1 MSATHDS
8 DNPYAPPKA
17 AVLEPASQ
25 SGTLIPD
32 GQKVATGRGVA
43 WYGEAWK
50 LFTAAPGTWVL
61 IFIVFM
67 LLSFAVAIVPF
78 IGSLAINICYPIVA
92 GGLML
97 GCRSIEEGNG
107 LTVGHMFEGFK
118 KNAGNL
124 ALVGVLYLVGTMLI
138 GLFIGIGVAIL
149 IPAIAL
155 SGAVNPNDVS
165 SLLALVPVV
174 ILIVLVALALML
186 PLFMAIWFAPAL
198 VVFHDVQPMAAMK
211 MSFQGALKN
220 IVPFLVYGIVG
231 FGLAIVAV
239 IPLGLGMLVWAPLLW
254 ASIYTSY
261 RDIYLKRA

>member
-124 ALVGVLYLVGTMLI
+124 ALV
-138 GLFIGIGVAIL
+138 
-149 IPAIAL
+149 
-155 SGAVNPNDVS
+155 
-165 SLLALVPVV
+165 PVV

-198 VVFHDVQPMAAMK
+198 VVFHDVQPIAAMK

>member
-1 MSATHDS
+1 MSTTQGS

-25 SGTLIPD
+25 SGTFIPE
-32 GQKVATGRGVA
+32 GKKVETGRGVA

-50 LFTAAPGTWVL
+50 LFVAAPGPWIL
-61 IFIVFM
+61 IFLVFM
-67 LLSFAVAIVPF
+67 VLSFVVAIVPF
-78 IGSLAINICYPIVA
+78 IGSFVVNICYPIVA
-92 GGLML
+92 GGIML

-107 LTVGHMFEGFK
+107 LRVGHLFEGFK

-124 ALVGVLYLVGTMLI
+124 ALVGVLYLVGTMAI
-138 GLFIGIGVAIL
+138 GVFIGIGAAIL

-155 SGAVNPNDVS
+155 GGAVNPNDLS
-165 SLLALVPVV
+165 SLMVMVPVI
-174 ILIVLVALALML
+174 ILIVLIALALML

-220 IVPFLVYGIVG
+220 IVPFIVYGLVG
-231 FGLAIVAV
+231 FGLAILAV

>member
-1 MSATHDS
+1 
-8 DNPYAPPKA
+8 
-17 AVLEPASQ
+17 
-25 SGTLIPD
+25 
-32 GQKVATGRGVA
+32 
-43 WYGEAWK
+43 
-50 LFTAAPGTWVL
+50 
-61 IFIVFM
+61 
-67 LLSFAVAIVPF
+67 
-78 IGSLAINICYPIVA
+78 
-92 GGLML
+92 
-97 GCRSIEEGNG
+97 
-107 LTVGHMFEGFK
+107 MFEGFK

-138 GLFIGIGVAIL
+138 GLFIGIGAAIL
-149 IPAIAL
+149 IPALAL
-155 SGAVNPNDVS
+155 SGAVNPNDMS
-165 SLLALVPVV
+165 SLLTLVPVI

-231 FGLAIVAV
+231 FALAIVAV